1 VRLPGAGT
9 LRPMPIFQHDY
20 GVPSEEELAQMVGA
34 ATPHFAFQIRSRVER
49 YAERLPAGHPRS
61 EELRGHL
68 ARLERLGFEG
78 EDAPGRRHD
87 LPPRPSLTG
96 PEAARG

>member
-1 VRLPGAGT
+1 
-9 LRPMPIFQHDY
+9 MPIFQHDY

-49 YAERLPAGHPRS
+49 YAERLPAGHPRA

-68 ARLERLGFEG
+68 DRLERLGLEG
-78 EDAPGRRHD
+78 EGAPGRKAE
-87 LPPRPSLTG
+87 LPPRPPLTG
-96 PEAARG
+96 RAGPTG